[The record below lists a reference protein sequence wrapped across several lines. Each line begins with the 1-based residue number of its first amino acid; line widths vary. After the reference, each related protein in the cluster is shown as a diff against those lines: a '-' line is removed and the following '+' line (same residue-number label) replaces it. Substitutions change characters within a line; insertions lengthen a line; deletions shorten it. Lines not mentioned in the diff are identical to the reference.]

1 MIELENVLKIYHL
14 AQNRKVVLDHISAR
28 FDAGS
33 SYAILGV
40 NGAGKSTL
48 IRILAGAELP
58 NSGRVSRSVRVSW
71 PLGFSGALHPS
82 MTARENARFVAR
94 AYGEDPNRVVSFVQ
108 DFAEVGRHFDSPV
121 NSYSSGMRARVA
133 FGLSM
138 AIDFDCYLIDE
149 VLAVGDARFRERCQE
164 EFRRRKARSDI
175 IITSHSMSQ
184 IKAYCERG
192 FVLAQ
197 GKLMYFPDVTDAIE
211 TYKKLNL

>member
-1 MIELENVLKIYHL
+1 MIELENVLKIYN
-14 AQNRKVVLDHISAR
+14 ASQNRKVVLDYISAR
-28 FDAGS
+28 FEPGF

-58 NSGRVSRSVRVSW
+58 NSGRVRRSVRVSW
-71 PLGFSGALHPS
+71 PLGFGGALHPS

-94 AYGEDPNRVVSFVQ
+94 AYGEDPRRVVSFVE
-108 DFAEVGRHFDSPV
+108 DFAEVDRHFDSPI
-121 NSYSSGMRARVA
+121 STYSTGMRARVA

-149 VLAVGDARFRERCQE
+149 VMAVGDARFRDRCQQ
-164 EFRRRKARSDI
+164 EFQRRKARSDI
-175 IITSHSMSQ
+175 IMTSHSMSH
-184 IKAYCERG
+184 IKNYCDRG
-192 FVLAQ
+192 LVLAQ

-211 TYKKLNL
+211 AYKQLNL